1 MCEQIHS
8 NAGGDAPQVVRQ
20 AVIHRDLQPPGT
32 PGVVRRDAGVRIG
45 EIRGLH
51 WLPVQVDLR
60 RVRLQLPQGQQE
72 GAG

>member
-8 NAGGDAPQVVRQ
+8 NAGGDSPQVVRQ

-51 WLPVQVDLR
+51 RLPVQVDPVSYTHLDVYKR
-60 RVRLQLPQGQQE
+60 QDDR
-72 GAG
+72 